1 VTAHFHLVFGAST
14 PDAPVVVAIVAAR
27 LLVPL
32 LIPRIPL
39 VIVVAFMLDV
49 VDHTV
54 LEALTD
60 VDTSETG
67 P

>member
-1 VTAHFHLVFGAST
+1 MPVRAHFDLVFGASS
-14 PDAPVVVAIVAAR
+14 PDALVVVAIVAAR
-27 LLVPL
+27 L

-39 VIVVAFMLDV
+39 VIVVAFVLDA

-60 VDTSETG
+60 VDT
-67 P
+67 